1 MRSFIVELSANIWYR
16 KRQYDPFSTS
26 INRDGVDGVR
36 TEKIGFK
43 FNKKSAPFVS
53 PSFPRRSSLSSL
65 SLSGSSKGVDWG
77 SKISLYFGDWNR
89 HLSFSY
95 IVGGSVVQCVYVPG
109 SWMKYWRWLWL
120 ILKPRDDR
128 VVAIWF
134 MELQSFKS
142 SFFFFFCSDG
152 GGAVNNTEDV
162 SSSFGDFMKNIA
174 TEIYRN
180 CKSEP

>member
-1 MRSFIVELSANIWYR
+1 MGSNLTKN
-16 KRQYDPFSTS
+16 QL
-26 INRDGVDGVR
+26 
-36 TEKIGFK
+36 
-43 FNKKSAPFVS
+43 
-53 PSFPRRSSLSSL
+53 PSFLLPSPGEVLPLLSL

-142 SFFFFFCSDG
+142 SFFFFFVVMEVEQLTILGMLVLALGISW
-152 GGAVNNTEDV
+152 
-162 SSSFGDFMKNIA
+162 KI
-174 TEIYRN
+174 
-180 CKSEP
+180 